1 MSEKKKQELKVVST
15 PKAPARMTDDEIR
28 AWAQEA
34 WKHLVKDMQ
43 PESPDPETESK

>member
-15 PKAPARMTDDEIR
+15 PKAPAEMTDEEIM
-28 AWAQEA
+28 AWAKGA

-43 PESPDPETESK
+43 PESPDAEKESK

>member
-15 PKAPARMTDDEIR
+15 TKAPARMSDEEIM

-34 WKHLVKDMQ
+34 WKHLVRDMQ
-43 PESPDPETESK
+43 PESPDPDKESE

>member
-1 MSEKKKQELKVVST
+1 MTEKKKQELKVVST

-43 PESPDPETESK
+43 PEEPGSDKESK